1 LGSFAR
7 RRPRSKVYGVGLL
20 TTTGSL
26 DLVSVSAIA
35 TNYQEVWS
43 LKTLWNCS
51 LLQKL
56 IEKLII
62 ELFESGP
69 LFSGRILARMRNVQP
84 DIFNT
89 HQNVQLT
96 SIVITMASNNCW
108 KCLLRPS
115 VTSNA
120 IGNASSRLPLLAP
133 FSTSSA
139 LGLPPPKKPATGL
152 KKGPEKAAKTLRI
165 KKKAFVKTGRP
176 PAPGERKAMRKRIVL
191 SNTNALEV
199 ETMQDLDATLI
210 HDAANIGK
218 VMGLPGTVVDQLR
231 AVEAFKTT
239 QGWGMFRRPG
249 MLIREETVQIADAM
263 KAAQVQKNTAVTIID
278 GERGTGKSMM
288 LLQAMTTAFLKSWIV
303 VNIPEGKSPIL
314 RIQNMPLTRE
324 QPKI

>member
-1 LGSFAR
+1 
-7 RRPRSKVYGVGLL
+7 
-20 TTTGSL
+20 
-26 DLVSVSAIA
+26 
-35 TNYQEVWS
+35 
-43 LKTLWNCS
+43 
-51 LLQKL
+51 
-56 IEKLII
+56 
-62 ELFESGP
+62 
-69 LFSGRILARMRNVQP
+69 
-84 DIFNT
+84 
-89 HQNVQLT
+89 
-96 SIVITMASNNCW
+96 
-108 KCLLRPS
+108 
-115 VTSNA
+115 
-120 IGNASSRLPLLAP
+120 
-133 FSTSSA
+133 
-139 LGLPPPKKPATGL
+139 
-152 KKGPEKAAKTLRI
+152 
-165 KKKAFVKTGRP
+165 
-176 PAPGERKAMRKRIVL
+176 
-191 SNTNALEV
+191 
-199 ETMQDLDATLI
+199 MQDLDATLI